1 MANSIVNQDTLTAK
15 LNQICALLA
24 QATGAG
30 AEAFEGLPGFARE
43 NYLVVCLGIVDDCL
57 DLATGE

>member
-1 MANSIVNQDTLTAK
+1 MAISIVNQDTLIGK

-30 AEAFEGLPGFARE
+30 HEAFEGLTATARE
-43 NYLVVCLGIVDDCL
+43 NYLSACLGIVDDCL